1 VEKDGCLVLVWS
13 LQDSEVAF
21 LMLLEGG
28 GGGSRIRMEREVV
41 TSLLMRDDFDDLRAD
56 VERGRA
62 FLLLMKG
69 RLGVTGCM
77 RYTQQS

>member
-28 GGGSRIRMEREVV
+28 GGGSRVRMEREVV
-41 TSLLMRDDFDDLRAD
+41 NSLLMIDDFNDRRAHI
-56 VERGRA
+56 ERGRVS
-62 FLLLMKG
+62 LLLMKG
-69 RLGVTGCM
+69 RSGVTSYI
-77 RYTQQS
+77 RYTQ